1 MKLTQQQIKAFIDDR
16 YIERGKAYLAQGM
29 VQLLDNSS
37 HHVSA
42 SCAGTR
48 LYRVE
53 LAMAGSRLSGTC
65 NCPAF
70 SDFGPCKHMAATAL
84 ACIDGGGKAPSPSP
98 TYLAQKKAADDL
110 EKRLKRK
117 TKAELIDI
125 ILTVIDN
132 DPEFLAMIFDDD
144 QDDEWA

>member
-1 MKLTQQQIKAFIDDR
+1 
-16 YIERGKAYLAQGM
+16 
-29 VQLLDNSS
+29 
-37 HHVSA
+37 
-42 SCAGTR
+42 
-48 LYRVE
+48 
-53 LAMAGSRLSGTC
+53 
-65 NCPAF
+65 
-70 SDFGPCKHMAATAL
+70 MAATAL
-84 ACIDGGGKAPSPSP
+84 ACIDGEGKAPSLSP
-98 TYLAQKKAADDL
+98 TYLAQKKVADDL